1 VYTEEDS
8 QKGDFVP
15 IIGWE
20 CRGLEVQKWR
30 PNIDFVVETKDGT
43 IYDSVDLSDSDGWAE
58 YDEEND
64 AAVSITD
71 LEFEITRV

>member
-1 VYTEEDS
+1 M
-8 QKGDFVP
+8 P

-20 CRGLEVQKWR
+20 CRGLEVQRWI

-43 IYDSVDLSDSDGWAE
+43 IYENVDLSDSDGWAE

-64 AAVSITD
+64 VAVSITD
-71 LEFEITRV
+71 LQFIIERV